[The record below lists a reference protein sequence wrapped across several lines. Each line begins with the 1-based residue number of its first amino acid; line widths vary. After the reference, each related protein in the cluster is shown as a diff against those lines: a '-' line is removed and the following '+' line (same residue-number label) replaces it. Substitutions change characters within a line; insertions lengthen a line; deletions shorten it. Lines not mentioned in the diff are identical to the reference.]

1 MNDLQ
6 DVLGRENKDAYI
18 IGDMNI
24 DLLNFSNHR
33 KTGDYLENIF
43 SQGFLPLIVKPT
55 RLTSHS
61 ATLIDH
67 IYTNKLGINS
77 TSGIVIS
84 DVSDHFGIFSI
95 IKYAADTHSNI
106 HKNKPYRSF
115 SQTNINN
122 FNMLLQN
129 IDFTPVFQATC
140 PDAAY
145 NIFLKLYLESYD
157 IAFPLKLNRT
167 PRKYI
172 KRLPWFTKGL
182 VQSSI
187 TKSKLLRKKSQNAT
201 VNNISKYKTYASI
214 FNKLVRNA
222 KTSYYHEQLNLA
234 KNNVKLTWT
243 ILNRAINKDNYN
255 IDMPEEFVHKN
266 ITIKNKTQIATK
278 FNQFFANI
286 GSELSENVPLSN
298 NRYTHYLKNPN
309 GNSFFLDPVTQ
320 FDLINATNKIK
331 TKNSLDQNNLSSKLM
346 KSTIYNIANPL
357 THIINLSLSNGVVP
371 SAMKIAKVI
380 PIFKTGD
387 RKLFTNYRPISILPV
402 FSKILEI
409 LFGTS

>member
-1 MNDLQ
+1 MNELQ
-6 DVLGRENKDAYI
+6 DILGRENKDAYI
-18 IGDMNI
+18 MGDMNI
-24 DLLNFSNHR
+24 DLLKCSNHR

-43 SQGFLPLIVKPT
+43 PQGFLPLIVKPT

-67 IYTNKLGINS
+67 IYTNKLRINS

-95 IKYAADTHSNI
+95 IKYAADTHSNT

-122 FNMLLQN
+122 FNILLQN

-140 PDAAY
+140 PDEAY

-172 KRLPWFTKGL
+172 KPWLTKGL

-201 VNNISKYKTYASI
+201 VNDISKYKTYASI

-222 KTSYYHEQLNLA
+222 KISYYHEQLNLA
-234 KNNVKLTWT
+234 KS
-243 ILNRAINKDNYN
+243 D
-255 IDMPEEFVHKN
+255 
-266 ITIKNKTQIATK
+266 
-278 FNQFFANI
+278 
-286 GSELSENVPLSN
+286 
-298 NRYTHYLKNPN
+298 
-309 GNSFFLDPVTQ
+309 
-320 FDLINATNKIK
+320 
-331 TKNSLDQNNLSSKLM
+331 
-346 KSTIYNIANPL
+346 
-357 THIINLSLSNGVVP
+357 
-371 SAMKIAKVI
+371 
-380 PIFKTGD
+380 
-387 RKLFTNYRPISILPV
+387 
-402 FSKILEI
+402 
-409 LFGTS
+409 